1 VIRIVNNLKELYRYR
16 VLIQSLVVRELKARY
31 RGTVLGFLWSF
42 FNPLLLMIVYTAV
55 FGLIINPRDPAFESR
70 PLIYALYLFCGILPW
85 QWFASSTLESANV
98 LMINGNLIKKILFP
112 AEVLPVVTVTANTVN
127 FILTLPLLFAFLLA
141 FRVPLGPPLLALP
154 ILIAIEFILTVG
166 LALIGAALNIH
177 FRDLQHIV
185 LHVITVLQ
193 FLTPVFYPASLIPEP
208 LRPWVFMNP
217 LALLVSAFHDVL
229 YFNRLPSWPP
239 LLGLLAGSGVVLSL
253 ATVMFNRYKRTFAE
267 AL

>member
-1 VIRIVNNLKELYRYR
+1 
-16 VLIQSLVVRELKARY
+16 
-31 RGTVLGFLWSF
+31 VLGFCWTLL
-42 FNPLLLMIVYTAV
+42 NPLLLMLVYTLV
-55 FGLIINPRDPAFESR
+55 FSIYFRIDMPAYPAF
-70 PLIYALYLFCGILPW
+70 LFSGLLPW
-85 QWFASSTLESANV
+85 LWFASSIQQGVTS
-98 LMINGNLIKKILFP
+98 ILDGAGLVTRSQFP
-112 AEVLPVVTVTANTVN
+112 AEVLPVVTVTANAVN